1 MKFNRILAVI
11 LRYLFFFRKSLDR
24 LVDAFYWPALD
35 LLLWGITSLYFTKT
49 ISDASSF
56 IVLIVSGIV
65 FWIIVYRGQYEISGN
80 LLEDLWNRNLVN
92 MFVAPLKFSE
102 WISAFLILGVIKAT
116 LSFSF
121 AIFLAFILYNVRVF
135 SYGFYILPFV
145 LLLILTGWTMG
156 FLIAGL
162 ILRFG
167 TKIQAFAW
175 TVVWVIAPFSAIY
188 YPLSTLPDWAQ
199 KISLLVPTSY
209 VFEGIREVIQKGTID
224 PNKII
229 VSFVLNILYL
239 ILSLFFLK
247 KSFNKVLEKGLIRLY

>member
-1 MKFNRILAVI
+1 MKLNRIFAVI

-35 LLLWGITSLYFTKT
+35 LLLWGITSLYFTKN
-49 ISDASSF
+49 ILDASSF
-56 IVLIVSGIV
+56 IMLIVSGIV

-199 KISLLVPTSY
+199 KISYFIPTSY

-224 PNKII
+224 PNKIT